1 MYWVLGEIKKVKKLF
16 LAILIMAGML
26 LLMGCPNQF
35 TLENRTYTVT
45 YNGNGNTSGSVP
57 SDSNAYEAGAMVT
70 VLGNTGSLVRTGYT
84 FAGWNTAASGFGTNR
99 AIGSTFEIGSSNVTL
114 YAKWTANPIVTSSF
128 SENFSGS
135 TALVLDSFELPAGLY
150 KIAVNTTGYFQL
162 FDVNNNKTI
171 LNLSLGQ
178 AVNAET
184 FIKSNGGNY
193 LFRTANIS
201 SSWSLSFTNI
211 DFSNPEPISN
221 MNTVSESVPKL
232 LGPYLMNLTT
242 YKITMKTNGFFQL
255 FPISSVTG
263 AEGSYIFNEFS
274 GNYGAQNTY
283 SPPVQIM
290 LFRTDNV
297 TESYGLD
304 IAEL

>member
-1 MYWVLGEIKKVKKLF
+1 MKKLF
-16 LAILIMAGML
+16 LAILIIAGVL
-26 LLMGCPNQF
+26 LLMGCPNLV
-35 TLENRTYTVT
+35 TPVTPENRTYTAT
-45 YNGNGNTSGSVP
+45 YNGNGNTDGSVP
-57 SDSNAYEAGAMVT
+57 TDSNTYEAGATVT
-70 VLGNTGSLVRTGYT
+70 VLGNTGSLVKTGYT
-84 FAGWNTAASGFGTNR
+84 FAGWNTTASGFGTNR
-99 AIGSTFEIGSSNVTL
+99 AVGSTFEIGSLNVTL
-114 YAKWTANPIVTSSF
+114 YAKWTANPIVNPSF
-128 SENFSGS
+128 SKNFSGS
-135 TALVLDSFELPAGLY
+135 TGLVLDSFEMPAGLY

-162 FDVNNNKTI
+162 FDVNNDKTI
-171 LNLSLGQ
+171 FNLSSGQ

-193 LFRTANIS
+193 IFRTANIS

-221 MNTVSESVPKL
+221 MNNISESVPKL
-232 LGPYLMNLTT
+232 LGPYLMELSI
-242 YKITMKTNGFFQL
+242 YKITMNTNGYFQL

-263 AEGSYIFNEFS
+263 TEGSYIFNEFS

-297 TESYGLD
+297 SESYGLN
-304 IAEL
+304 IIKL